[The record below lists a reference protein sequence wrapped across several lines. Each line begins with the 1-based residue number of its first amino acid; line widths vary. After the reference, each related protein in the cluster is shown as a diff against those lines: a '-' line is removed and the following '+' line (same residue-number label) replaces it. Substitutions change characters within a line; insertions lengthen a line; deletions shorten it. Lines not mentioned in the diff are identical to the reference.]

1 MRRFLVAAMAAACAA
16 CVAKGDFGRPAPGLA
31 EFELSFYA
39 GSPDSESHLP
49 YTDDERELRER
60 AWAFLSPSGD
70 GAALGPD
77 RYAADLL
84 AADYA
89 SSEARY
95 ARIEADIAADRTRI
109 GPVLKLA
116 AQVEKL
122 DRARVG
128 ALSYVP
134 EVAPREVGAAAAR
147 IDENRALIDRLHD
160 AFGWRAAA
168 YRMALERLA
177 IATPSYAAAR
187 VEHRLIAFETYIHRS

>member
-1 MRRFLVAAMAAACAA
+1 MRRFMVAAIAAACAA
-16 CVAKGDFGRPAPGLA
+16 CVARGDFGRPAPGTAGL
-31 EFELSFYA
+31 ELSLQA
-39 GSPDSESHLP
+39 SSLDNRSSLP

-70 GAALGPD
+70 GAAAGPD
-77 RYAADLL
+77 QYAADLL

-109 GPVLKLA
+109 GPLLKLA

-122 DRARVG
+122 DRARAG

-134 EVAPREVGAAAAR
+134 QVAPGEVDAAAAR
-147 IDENRALIDRLHD
+147 IEENRALIDRLHD

-187 VEHRLIAFETYIHRS
+187 VERRLIALETYIHRS